1 MAYIQPSGEHTHTTG
16 REPKHALGTTITFRP
31 EHRHGSPRG
40 YNSVTPKMFELL
52 LLQHQSQLGVYAKS
66 KECQPGVDPYSRLKY
81 QLFLETQAAILKAF
95 QSSGPKWYSGGHPG
109 PDSSTFRAQLTFI
122 VVQTPRTHL
131 GNLSTD
137 SNQRQ
142 RAIRTKSNTRIGIV
156 QLR

>member
-1 MAYIQPSGEHTHTTG
+1 MNTYYGAHVPECIRTLAAQLKPKIGEVQPSGEHTHTTG

-122 VVQTPRTHL
+122 VVYTSPHL
-131 GNLSTD
+131 S
-137 SNQRQ
+137 
-142 RAIRTKSNTRIGIV
+142 
-156 QLR
+156 